1 MPSDSPP
8 PQTPTWED
16 TRALLGCVFQTEAQL
31 TAAVAALRAAFGP
44 GIALHVGAS
53 DAARVAPLA
62 DQLGLAADV
71 DPEDPLRDMR
81 GLGDESVTRRGV
93 DRGGIIGAAVG
104 ALSGLA
110 LSFTGLAA
118 LLPVAA
124 NAQRIA
130 LIAVMFVVG
139 AIAGSVWGAAFS
151 PQSSSHAGFRLI
163 DGMQDGGFA
172 LLALVE
178 SANADAA
185 QKIAES
191 NGGDAI
197 TRL

>member
-1 MPSDSPP
+1 M
-8 PQTPTWED
+8 T
-16 TRALLGCVFQTEAQL
+16 
-31 TAAVAALRAAFGP
+31 ALRTEFGP
-44 GIALHVGAS
+44 DIELHAGAA
-53 DAARVAPLA
+53 DAARLAPLA
-62 DQLGLAADV
+62 EQLGLAADL
-71 DPEDPLRDMR
+71 DPEDPLRGLR
-81 GLGDESVTRRGV
+81 GLGDESATRRGV
-93 DRGGIIGAAVG
+93 DRGGIIGAVLG
-104 ALSGLA
+104 ALSGFA
-110 LSFTGLAA
+110 LSFTGVAA

-130 LIAVMFVVG
+130 LIAVMFIVG

-178 SANADAA
+178 PMNAEAA
-185 QKIAES
+185 QKVVES
-191 NGGDAI
+191 HGGGAI